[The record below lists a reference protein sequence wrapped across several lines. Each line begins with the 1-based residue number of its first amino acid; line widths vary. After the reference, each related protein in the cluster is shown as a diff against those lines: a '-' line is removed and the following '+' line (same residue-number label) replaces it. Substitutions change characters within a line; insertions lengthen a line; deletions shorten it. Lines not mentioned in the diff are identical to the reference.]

1 MPRRLSSSI
10 ALCTT
15 AALAAS
21 AHAATFADP
30 PDCGIRSSC
39 GLHRLLYFLYGA
51 AIVLG
56 IIFVIVL
63 AAAAYFYYKN
73 KRSELPRR

>member
-1 MPRRLSSSI
+1 MSRRLSSSI
-10 ALCTT
+10 AVCT
-15 AALAAS
+15 ASALTAS
-21 AHAATFADP
+21 AHATSSTDS
-30 PDCGIRSSC
+30 PDCGIRSAC

-51 AIVLG
+51 SVVLG

-63 AAAAYFYYKN
+63 AAAAYFYFKN

>member
-10 ALCTT
+10 VLCIA

-21 AHAATFADP
+21 AHAATFADSP
-30 PDCGIRSSC
+30 NCGIYSQC
-39 GLHRLLYFLYGA
+39 GLHRILHFLYGSA
-51 AIVLG
+51 VVLG

-73 KRSELPRR
+73 KRSELTRR